1 MSSPV
6 PVEGSPQS
14 ESPKKVHNNH
24 SRDKCLFC
32 RIIDENEK
40 EMTRLIYKDNDYAV
54 FPDIRPAA
62 KYHFLVVPVEHI
74 RDSKSLTGQQAHIDL
89 LNRLVEI
96 GNKVLTDKIA
106 ADKSNVGENKTGSGS
121 AEENAAVETVNPPK
135 VLMGFHWPPFH
146 TVNHLHLHVIA
157 PSDSI
162 GFIARQ
168 IFRPNSYWFIS
179 PDWLKTRLEKL
190 KLEGK

>member
-6 PVEGSPQS
+6 PVEGSSQS
-14 ESPKKVHNNH
+14 ESPKKVQNNH
-24 SRDKCLFC
+24 LRDKCLFC

-40 EMTRLIYKDNDYAV
+40 ETTRLIYKDKDYAV

-89 LNRLVEI
+89 LDRLVEI
-96 GNKVLTDKIA
+96 GNKILTEKIA
-106 ADKSNVGENKTGSGS
+106 ADKSKVGEDKTGS
-121 AEENAAVETVNPPK
+121 AEENAAVETVTAK

-162 GFIARQ
+162 GFIGRQ
-168 IFRPNSYWFIS
+168 IFRPNSYWFIT